1 MISVARWC
9 RHLATTVFSILSSAH
24 RVVPR
29 YRFDRL
35 AIHDLNSTFATSSC
49 NEKLQSKKARDNSLQ
64 RIVATCK
71 NESTTCCSFVQ
82 FSRLSIPPGEGG
94 GGLGG
99 VGGVGVGGRPRRP
112 RHVAHFRRQTTAQ
125 PLEQRHL
132 VGQSGQVRRRD
143 AARARTRKGRRPLR
157 PIS

>member
-99 VGGVGVGGRPRRP
+99 VGGVGVGGGSGGGGGGGGLSAESFAAAAGLGFNLPAAFGAS
-112 RHVAHFRRQTTAQ
+112 H
-125 PLEQRHL
+125 PLQLMAGELHHHHR
-132 VGQSGQVRRRD
+132 
-143 AARARTRKGRRPLR
+143 
-157 PIS
+157 